1 MFAPFDSWW
10 RRFNGKNVKFVYF
23 EVRIEFGRNRLSIG
37 GSGSPGNIK
46 RFQPISNSQNGYW
59 SFAVEAVE
67 SALKLTSLLFS
78 GLLSTVN
85 VFLGTGAGSFFK
97 LDEFIWVSCNGFYI
111 SISTSSSYAPDN
123 LYKVELLTLLVPL
136 TSLPIISSRLAVDYS
151 GSGADR
157 YWLFDI
163 KFILLYKIFK
173 S

>member
-23 EVRIEFGRNRLSIG
+23 EVRIEFGRNRRSIG

-46 RFQPISNSQNGYW
+46 RFQPISNSQNGCW
-59 SFAVEAVE
+59 SFAVEADD
-67 SALKLTSLLFS
+67 SALKLVSLFLS

-85 VFLGTGAGSFFK
+85 VFLGAGYGSFFK
-97 LDEFIWVSCNGFYI
+97 LDELIWVSVNGFCI
-111 SISTSSSYAPDN
+111 SISISSCYSPEF

-136 TSLPIISSRLAVDYS
+136 TSLPNISSGLSGAVKCS

-163 KFILLYKIFK
+163 KFILII
-173 S
+173 

>member
-10 RRFNGKNVKFVYF
+10 SRFKGKNVKFVYF
-23 EVRIEFGRNRLSIG
+23 EVRIEFGRNRRSIG

-46 RFQPISNSQNGYW
+46 RFQPISNSQNGCW
-59 SFAVEAVE
+59 SLAVVAVE
-67 SALKLTSLLFS
+67 SALKLTSLFFS

-97 LDEFIWVSCNGFYI
+97 LDELIWVSDNGFCI
-111 SISTSSSYAPDN
+111 SISTSSCYTPES

-136 TSLPIISSRLAVDYS
+136 TSLPIISSRFAVNYS

-163 KFILLYKIFK
+163 KFILLYNFFK